1 MNHSKFVSAAAIGLL
16 GLAAPFMVAQ
26 AATYTAEEKANIK
39 AVADFYAALDARDA
53 AGGESKMPI
62 RPILEKY
69 IKEDYIQHMA
79 GQEQGR
85 EGLAKMF
92 EGRAGGP
99 PRGGA
104 APNGAAGPP
113 PGGAPPGGA
122 PPGGAGGPPGGASKV
137 VFIGAVGNMVVRIN
151 QRTMPGFNGQ
161 APSTMTIFNMFR
173 VEGGKLAEHWDGSS
187 GGGMGGGPGGP
198 GGAGGPPRGGAGGPP
213 GAGGPAGQ

>member
-85 EGLAKMF
+85 EGLAKLF
-92 EGRAGGP
+92 TGRAGGP
-99 PRGGA
+99 PGGGA
-104 APNGAAGPP
+104 PPNGTAGF
-113 PGGAPPGGA
+113 PPGGA

-173 VEGGKLAEHWDGSS
+173 VEGGRLAEHWDGSS
-187 GGGMGGGPGGP
+187 GGGMG
-198 GGAGGPPRGGAGGPP
+198 GGPPRGGAGGPP

>member
-85 EGLAKMF
+85 EGLAKLF
-92 EGRAGGP
+92 TGRAGG
-99 PRGGA
+99 RWRA
-104 APNGAAGPP
+104 AEWNGW
-113 PGGAPPGGA
+113 
-122 PPGGAGGPPGGASKV
+122 
-137 VFIGAVGNMVVRIN
+137 
-151 QRTMPGFNGQ
+151 
-161 APSTMTIFNMFR
+161 
-173 VEGGKLAEHWDGSS
+173 LSS
-187 GGGMGGGPGGP
+187 GRSASGRSASGRSRRTSW
-198 GGAGGPPRGGAGGPP
+198 RGEQGRVHRRRWQYGRSDQ
-213 GAGGPAGQ
+213 PAHHARL